1 MAMNVD
7 WRKLFSDAKAAL
19 RRRGRSEAEAED
31 LVQDAYLRVASYA
44 KENHVERVEGLFMKT
59 AINLS
64 IDAHRASENRGD
76 VVLLEEVV
84 LVDPKPG
91 VEDELLGR
99 ERCARLDVCLA
110 RLPDRTRQMIMEHRM
125 DGLSYEEIA
134 RKHKLHVSTVQQ
146 QVSKGMF
153 QVTSWMQGWY
163 P

>member
-7 WRKLFSDAKAAL
+7 WRKLFADAKAAL

-31 LVQDAYLRVASYA
+31 LAHDAYLRVARYA
-44 KENHVERVEGLFMKT
+44 QDNHVERVEGLFMKT

-64 IDAHRASENRGD
+64 IDAHRASASRGEE
-76 VVLLEEVV
+76 VLLEEVV

-99 ERCARLDVCLA
+99 ERWARLHVGLA
-110 RLPDRTRQMIMEHRM
+110 RLPDRTRQMLMEHRM

-146 QVSKGMF
+146 QVAKAMF
-153 QVTSWMQGWY
+153 QLTSWMQGWY